1 MFSLNAIKRK
11 ISNTYKKVDK
21 ALGGWL
27 PGGVSPGSSKNTSRS
42 NSKTINKQKQG
53 KQNDFQNK
61 VQGLVSAVYS
71 KRPIKPIESA
81 GNKYPTYKV
90 TSEIINTKERLKAA
104 GINPNVQVHK
114 PSTIERVLDVLDRP
128 GAAVRAFI
136 STSQHGGNLR
146 QSLQSAKEG
155 FMGKKKV
162 SELDLLETAA
172 RGGNPLAQ
180 KLISTPVGKI
190 LGSIFVGI
198 ASDPTSYS
206 SIGKTAAKTGIKAVT
221 KADDVKTLAKNISK
235 EILNETGKKISQ
247 ETAERLAKNAIKG
260 NIPVGRMGAAI
271 TRAMGGLAESKGVES
286 PIAQLA
292 KVEQKINKV
301 KKISD
306 KSDTVKTITRYDI
319 ELPLKQKPETYLK
332 IAGIPVVNV
341 TPVVTKMGAVIERVP
356 GVTRVK
362 DALGRT
368 FVFNYTPTGIQGI
381 ERAKVTK
388 AKEIVTEGFKKAPA
402 VAERTLNKTLKSLKD
417 IPKDVAEKIPYIIE
431 KTAPDTPEYRQYVN
445 RITNMLDKD
454 AKLMIKNKLPLDVID
469 NYIPHLYEDPPE
481 KVKDVISKWR
491 NSALRVSGATPSFM
505 KTRLIPTLEVAEK
518 LGLHPVKDARVLT
531 GVHRAMTEQ
540 ALVFNKMAKDL
551 AKIGVISSKPLE
563 GWSKISDI
571 PILEGKYVHP
581 EVAKTIKNLYPVLTN
596 RDEGVKLLEQ
606 LHNSALNAWKSI
618 ALATPS
624 FHLRNFLGNIWLNM
638 ADGMF
643 NPSRYTQAAA
653 LLFNK
658 LDNVEL
664 AGRKVPANVVLKWFE
679 DYGLKGQGMFHEVAR
694 ERKLTEEAKKALDIL
709 ERSGFGKVMYFVK
722 HPFESSRRLGEN
734 VDTLS
739 RLANFLHHLDQGF
752 DPRTAAQLTRNALFD
767 YSELTPAEKTIR
779 KYLMPFYT
787 WKRKAIPKMVE
798 KLIGVPGIFT
808 GTAHVRNA
816 FVNVNDIDEEY
827 LPDWLREN
835 QAIPLWVDAKGNIY
849 YLTANLPLTELST
862 IHDPLEIQKWNKE
875 IISMLNPLFTIPV
888 QIAQNRSLLT
898 ESEITQTPDL
908 PYAALKDYAK
918 FLLSQFGMARELAS
932 QMTANEQQLRQQAT
946 GEGEEVTRPPHL
958 LAGIPISAQ
967 NPSVWARSDLY
978 TERNIL
984 RQMVEDAQRRGI
996 HIPTTEELQQQNITF
1011 EDKVQGLV
1019 NAVNKKSNSPST
1031 YIVPA
1036 STFED
1041 KVQGLINAVN
1051 SNRIMPRINVGNA
1064 PTVINEAAKITGID
1078 QSWIPWLVYLM
1089 QRESGGNPAA
1099 YNPTPVNGEH
1109 ATGLFQMLPSTFRRY
1124 ALPGHTDI
1132 WNPLDNTIAAIRYI
1146 KARYG
1151 HPSRIPGLTSRNYR
1165 GY

>member
-1 MFSLNAIKRK
+1 MASLLNAIKRRV
-11 ISNTYKKVDK
+11 SNAYTNIDKKFS
-21 ALGGWL
+21 GIL
-27 PGGVSPGSSKNTSRS
+27 PGGYSPGSDTTKDNTPPEQSS
-42 NSKTINKQKQG
+42 SFLTPNNKSFISPEKSPTPG
-53 KQNDFQNK
+53 TT
-61 VQGLVSAVYS
+61 
-71 KRPIKPIESA
+71 
-81 GNKYPTYKV
+81 YPTYKV

-104 GINPNVQVHK
+104 GINPDVQIHK

-128 GAAVRAFI
+128 GAAVRGFI
-136 STSQHGGNLR
+136 YSRMQGGNLG
-146 QSLQSAKEG
+146 QSLQNAKKSFLGEN
-155 FMGKKKV
+155 KV
-162 SELDLLETAA
+162 TEEQLLETAA
-172 RGGNPLAQ
+172 QKGNPLAQ
-180 KLISTPVGKI
+180 KLASNPTGKL
-190 LGSIFVGI
+190 LGSIFLGI
-198 ASDPTSYS
+198 TTDPLTYITFGGSA
-206 SIGKTAAKTGIKAVT
+206 AAKTSIKAVT
-221 KADDVKTLAKNISK
+221 KADDIKTIAQNITK
-235 EILNETGKKISQ
+235 EILKETGKEISPK
-247 ETAERLAKNAIKG
+247 TAEMLAQNAVKG
-260 NIPVGRMGAAI
+260 DIPVGRMGAAI
-271 TRAMGGLAESKGVES
+271 TRAMGGLAEAQKVES
-286 PIAQLA
+286 PIAQLSKA
-292 KVEQKINKV
+292 EQKINKV
-301 KKISD
+301 KKTSD
-306 KSDTVKTITRYDI
+306 EANKTKTFIRYEI
-319 ELPLKQKPETYLK
+319 EEPAKVQKPETYLK
-332 IAGIPVVNV
+332 IAGTPVVNM
-341 TPVVTKMGAVIERVP
+341 TPIVTKIGSVVERIP
-356 GVTRVK
+356 GVTKVK

-402 VAERTLNKTLKSLKD
+402 VAERTLNETLKSLKD

-431 KTAPDTPEYRQYVN
+431 KTAPDTPEYRQYIN
-445 RITNMLDKD
+445 RITDMLDKD
-454 AKLMIKNKLPLDVID
+454 AKLMQKNKLPLNVID

-481 KVKDVISKWR
+481 KVRDVISKWR

-505 KTRLIPTLEVAEK
+505 KTRLIPTLEEAEK

-540 ALVFNKMAKDL
+540 AVVFNKMAKDL
-551 AKIGVISSKPLE
+551 AKVGVISSKPIE

-581 EVAKTIKNLYPVLTN
+581 EVAKTIRNLYPVLTN
-596 RDEGVKLLEQ
+596 KDEGIKLLEQ
-606 LHNSALNAWKSI
+606 LHNSALNTWKSI
-618 ALATPS
+618 ALATPA
-624 FHLRNFLGNIWLNM
+624 FHFRNFLGNIWLNM

-643 NPSRYTQAAA
+643 NPLRYTQAAA

-664 AGRKVPANVVLKWFE
+664 AGRKIPANVVLKWFE
-679 DYGLKGQGMFHEVAR
+679 DYGLKGQGMFHEIAR
-694 ERKLTEEAKKALDIL
+694 EKKLTEEAKKALDVL
-709 ERSGFGKVMYFVK
+709 EKGGFGRVMYFAK
-722 HPFESSRRLGEN
+722 HPFVASREFGEN

-767 YSELTPAEKTIR
+767 YSELTPAEKQIR
-779 KYLMPFYT
+779 KWLIPFYT

-798 KLIGVPGIFT
+798 KLIGVPGMFT

-816 FVNVNDIDEEY
+816 FVNVNDIDEEH

-875 IISMLNPLFTIPV
+875 IISMINPLFTIPV

-908 PYAALKDYAK
+908 PYAALKDYGK

-932 QMTANEQQLRQQAT
+932 QMIAKEQQLRQQAT
-946 GEGEEVTRPPHL
+946 GEGEEATRPPHL
-958 LAGIPISAQ
+958 LAGIPMSVQ

-984 RQMVEDAQRRGI
+984 RQKVEDAQRRGI
-996 HIPTTEELQQQNITF
+996 QIPATEELKQSTNQKTFLPQNTQSEKTF
-1011 EDKVQGLV
+1011 L
-1019 NAVNKKSNSPST
+1019 NTNLKS
-1031 YIVPA
+1031 VPA
-1036 STFED
+1036 AKTFAPINI
-1041 KVQGLINAVN
+1041 KVPQVPAVVN
-1051 SNRIMPRINVGNA
+1051 TAIEIAGVDS
-1064 PTVINEAAKITGID
+1064 
-1078 QSWIPWLVYLM
+1078 SWMPWLMYLM
-1089 QRESGGNPAA
+1089 QRESGGNPVA

-1109 ATGLFQMLPSTFRRY
+1109 ATGLFQMLPSTFKQY
-1124 ALPGHTDI
+1124 AAPGHTDI